1 MIELEKIRKQE
12 QKTNRRKMLYKMIQN
27 DLWFKMIGSFEETA
41 TNGKITIDM
50 ANYEQNQLPQKI

>member
-12 QKTNRRKMLYKMIQN
+12 QKTNRRKVLYKMIQN
-27 DLWFKMIGSFEETA
+27 DLWSKMTGSFEETA

-50 ANYEQNQLPQKI
+50 SNDEQNQLPQKI